1 MAKRPANDEGPRVKL
16 MIEVKKKSHLQR
28 LLYPRDEMGRGYPA
42 QEHQRRAVT
51 IGPKNNLFAQ
61 KLWQWVASTYIFK
74 RAYPDTPSCSI
85 ALATTVPSPASSHRL
100 YARTHLAQRSYC
112 LPFILSIPM
121 RLIVTCDDSGSA
133 KEVVCTPGTD
143 TSKQDKPQPISITQ
157 VFVEPKASPA
167 SRIVYSTLYQ
177 QRYAV
182 CCRLDASISVYDLED
197 DEKKLVCHREYAELK
212 GSKPVSLHVFAG
224 FDALVMG
231 LDTGKAALV
240 MFHKNALEEECKVV
254 ELPGGKPIDALEA
267 CPSQPGVFAYGG
279 KENDLRIVK
288 VFEAGKKIKLL
299 KSVEVLFA
307 AKNVKNDHLDLR
319 VPIWITKIRF
329 LPAKDSFKLITAT
342 RYGQLRIYDTNHGR
356 KPAHDYQVCTNPI
369 ITLNFAG
376 TNFDEVIISDNK
388 NMVARHSLVSIDK
401 KAFKTNSATAG
412 DIVKPVPRLLGKYQE
427 GGNTGAIFGVLCFK
441 DTFVAT
447 GGLDRYL
454 RVYNLESRELVS
466 KVYVGSQIADILFLE
481 EEEEEESEDEVDEEE
496 ENNALWDELE
506 SSRPAKKQKQT

>member
-1 MAKRPANDEGPRVKL
+1 
-16 MIEVKKKSHLQR
+16 
-28 LLYPRDEMGRGYPA
+28 
-42 QEHQRRAVT
+42 
-51 IGPKNNLFAQ
+51 
-61 KLWQWVASTYIFK
+61 
-74 RAYPDTPSCSI
+74 
-85 ALATTVPSPASSHRL
+85 
-100 YARTHLAQRSYC
+100 
-112 LPFILSIPM
+112 M

-133 KEVVCTPGTD
+133 KEVICTPGTD

-167 SRIVYSTLYQ
+167 SRILYSTLYKE
-177 QRYAV
+177 RYAI
-182 CCRLDASISVYDLED
+182 CCRLDASVSVYDLED
-197 DEKKLVCHREYAELK
+197 DEKKLVCHREYVELK
-212 GSKPVSLHVFAG
+212 GCKPVSLHVFSE

-231 LDTGKAALV
+231 LDSGKAALV
-240 MFHKNALEEECKVV
+240 GFHKNTLEKECQIVD
-254 ELPGGKPIDALEA
+254 LPGGKPIEAFEA

-288 VFEAGKKIKLL
+288 MFEVGKKVKLL
-299 KSVEVLFA
+299 ESVEVLFA

-329 LPAKDSFKLITAT
+329 ISLKNSYKLITAT

-376 TNFDEVIISDNK
+376 SNSDEVIITDNR

-401 KAFKTNSATAG
+401 KAFKTNSATVG
-412 DIVKPVPRLLGKYQE
+412 DIIKPVPRLLGKYQE

-454 RVYNLESRELVS
+454 RVYDLETREMVS
-466 KVYVGSQIADILFLE
+466 KVYMGSQIADILFLE
-481 EEEEEESEDEVDEEE
+481 GEEEEESEEEVDEEE

-506 SSRPAKKQKQT
+506 SNRPAKKQKQT